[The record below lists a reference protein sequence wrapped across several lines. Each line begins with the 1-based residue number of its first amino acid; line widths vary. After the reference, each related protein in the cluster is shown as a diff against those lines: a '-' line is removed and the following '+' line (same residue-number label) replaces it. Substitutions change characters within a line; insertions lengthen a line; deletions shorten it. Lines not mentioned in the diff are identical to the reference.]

1 MLYFPFNLRRTS
13 GFIGAIV
20 GCFSFKTYQFAA
32 AFGTMGDKLHF
43 FTDKHTAGIL
53 IDTGYFGDDFTAFFH
68 IHHVAYM
75 QVQPLDNICI
85 VQGGTFHNGAGQLYG
100 GQIGNR
106 SDCAGTSYLVG
117 NPIQACQCTFCLEFV
132 CDGPPGGLGCESQIL
147 LLSQAVDF

>member
-1 MLYFPFNLRRTS
+1 MIHRL
-13 GFIGAIV
+13 
-20 GCFSFKTYQFAA
+20 
-32 AFGTMGDKLHF
+32 
-43 FTDKHTAGIL
+43 
-53 IDTGYFGDDFTAFFH
+53 FH

-100 GQIGNR
+100 VQIGNR

-132 CDGPPGGLGCESQIL
+132 CDGPPGDLAVNPKFFCCLKL
-147 LLSQAVDF
+147 LTLVQYHQ